1 MNVKTDG
8 SFAALKQID
17 GRLLVVWPAA
27 SVWRVTG
34 IRQNW
39 IRDTAARRQMTEPPL
54 HRVTDINDTMAN
66 LGRINIEPEFCCCCA
81 GIRGRMFLGPE
92 LAMVVK
98 L

>member
-1 MNVKTDG
+1 MAKGQCVEGDRNPSKLDQRHRGSETDDRT
-8 SFAALKQID
+8 S
-17 GRLLVVWPAA
+17 
-27 SVWRVTG
+27 
-34 IRQNW
+34 
-39 IRDTAARRQMTEPPL
+39 PPL
-54 HRVTDINDTMAN
+54 CHGHNDTMAN

>member
-1 MNVKTDG
+1 MKALVGAFNQEWALEGAVSVIMKTDG

-54 HRVTDINDTMAN
+54 HCVTDITTRWQIWA
-66 LGRINIEPEFCCCCA
+66 E
-81 GIRGRMFLGPE
+81 
-92 LAMVVK
+92 
-98 L
+98 

>member
-1 MNVKTDG
+1 MKALVSAFNQEKAQEGAVSVIMKTDG

-54 HRVTDINDTMAN
+54 HCVTDITTRWQIWA
-66 LGRINIEPEFCCCCA
+66 E
-81 GIRGRMFLGPE
+81 
-92 LAMVVK
+92 
-98 L
+98 

>member
-1 MNVKTDG
+1 MSVKTDG

-39 IRDTAARRQMTEPPL
+39 IRDTA
-54 HRVTDINDTMAN
+54 
-66 LGRINIEPEFCCCCA
+66 LGDR
-81 GIRGRMFLGPE
+81 
-92 LAMVVK
+92 
-98 L
+98 

>member
-1 MNVKTDG
+1 MKVLEGAFNDEQALIEAFSVIVKTDG

-54 HRVTDINDTMAN
+54 HRVTDITTRWQIWA
-66 LGRINIEPEFCCCCA
+66 E
-81 GIRGRMFLGPE
+81 
-92 LAMVVK
+92 
-98 L
+98 